1 MELKPARTAMTKPR
15 AHFFGD
21 SFTFGQGDPEGLGW
35 VGRLAARMSR
45 IEFVNHGVPGA
56 PGSYVAER
64 WLATELDQDRREL
77 AVFCFGTNDAVLRV
91 PEDDSLEALEQ
102 ILNRAEQHRVPVFV
116 IGPPP
121 VGDDAE
127 ADRALSALDSV
138 MHQIATLRA
147 VPYISTFAAL
157 GPGSVWQA
165 EASAGDGSHPAAGGY
180 AELAE
185 LLRTSGLT
193 EWLTK
198 MSSR

>member
-1 MELKPARTAMTKPR
+1 M
-15 AHFFGD
+15 
-21 SFTFGQGDPEGLGW
+21 
-35 VGRLAARMSR
+35 
-45 IEFVNHGVPGA
+45 PGA
-56 PGSYVAER
+56 PSSYVAER
-64 WLATELDQDRREL
+64 WLATELDHGRREL

-102 ILNRAEQHRVPVFV
+102 ILDRAEHHHVPVFV

-127 ADRALSALDSV
+127 ADMALESLDSV
-138 MHQIATLRA
+138 MHQISTLRA
-147 VPYISTFAAL
+147 VPYISTFEAL

-165 EASAGDGSHPAAGGY
+165 EAAAGDGSHPAAGGY
-180 AELAE
+180 AELTE

-193 EWLTK
+193 EWLLA

>member
-1 MELKPARTAMTKPR
+1 MQK
-15 AHFFGD
+15 
-21 SFTFGQGDPEGLGW
+21 
-35 VGRLAARMSR
+35 

-56 PGSYVAER
+56 PGSYVAEA
-64 WLATELDQDRREL
+64 WEAAELDHDRREL

-91 PEDDSLEALEQ
+91 PVDDSLDALDR
-102 ILNRAEQHRVPVFV
+102 ILDRAEQHGVPAFV

-127 ADRALSALDSV
+127 ADSELELLDSV

-157 GPGSVWQA
+157 GPGSVWHV
-165 EASAGDGSHPAAGGY
+165 EASAGDGSHPGAGGY
-180 AELAE
+180 LELAE
-185 LLRTSGLT
+185 LLRTGGLT
-193 EWLTK
+193 EWLLA